1 MPCRRARVTIRWSDT
16 RREHTMKIRQLMTR
30 DVATVTPGTTL
41 KEVARVLT
49 RRGIS
54 GVPVVDPDGTVMGV
68 VSEADVL
75 VKARGPEGR
84 PAGRF
89 AWFTDGR
96 DPVGDAK
103 AAARTAAEAMT
114 WPALTIGPERPA
126 SAAARLMI
134 ERGVNRLPVVQDGA
148 LVGIVTRA
156 DLVRAFTR
164 PDDELAKEIRADV
177 VERAM
182 WLSRDQ
188 VDVTVVDGEVA
199 LAGDVE
205 TRVDAEVLELLT
217 ARVPGVVA
225 VSSRVRWRTDGEL
238 ARAR

>member
-1 MPCRRARVTIRWSDT
+1 
-16 RREHTMKIRQLMTR
+16 MKIRQLMSR
-30 DVATVTPGTTL
+30 DVVTVTPGTTL

-49 RRGIS
+49 RHGIS
-54 GVPVVDPDGTVMGV
+54 GVPVVDAGGAVVGV

-75 VKARGPEGR
+75 VKERGPQAR
-84 PAGRF
+84 QTGRF
-89 AWFTDGR
+89 AWLGDAR
-96 DPVGDAK
+96 DPAADAK
-103 AAARTAAEAMT
+103 VAARTAGEAMT
-114 WPALTIGPERPA
+114 SPALTIGPERPA
-126 SAAARLMI
+126 SAGARLMVEHKI
-134 ERGVNRLPVVQDGA
+134 NRLPVVKDGG

-164 PDDELAKEIRADV
+164 PDDELAREIRADV

-199 LAGDVE
+199 LAGSVE
-205 TRVDAEVLELLT
+205 TRVDAEVLELLS

-225 VSSRVRWRTDGEL
+225 VTSRVRWRTDGEP
-238 ARAR
+238 ARVP

>member
-1 MPCRRARVTIRWSDT
+1 
-16 RREHTMKIRQLMTR
+16 MKIRELMTR

-54 GVPVVDPDGTVMGV
+54 GVPVVDTGGRVLGV

-75 VKARGPEGR
+75 LKERGPEGR
-84 PAGRF
+84 PAPRF

-96 DPVGDAK
+96 DPAADAK
-103 AAARTAAEAMT
+103 VAARTAAEAMT
-114 WPALTIGPERPA
+114 APAVTIGPERPA
-126 SAAARLMI
+126 SAAARIML
-134 ERGVNRLPVVQDGA
+134 ERGINRLPVVKDGV

-164 PDDELAKEIRADV
+164 PDAVLAREIRTDV

-188 VDVTVVDGEVA
+188 IDVTVVDGEVA

-205 TRVDAEVLELLT
+205 TRVDAEVLELLA

-225 VSSRVRWRTDGEL
+225 VSSRVRWRTDGEP
-238 ARAR
+238 ARVQ

>member
-1 MPCRRARVTIRWSDT
+1 MRIR
-16 RREHTMKIRQLMTR
+16 ELMTR
-30 DVATVTPGTTL
+30 DVATVTPETTL
-41 KEVARVLT
+41 REVARLLT
-49 RRGIS
+49 ERGIS
-54 GVPVVDPDGTVMGV
+54 GVPVVDPDGAVVGV

-75 VKARGPEGR
+75 VKERGPERR

-96 DPVGDAK
+96 DPAADAK

-114 WPALTIGPERPA
+114 SPALTIRPERPA

-134 ERGVNRLPVVQDGA
+134 ERGINRLPVVKDGA

-164 PDDELAKEIRADV
+164 PDAELAREIRADV

-188 VDVTVVDGEVA
+188 IDVTVVDGEVA
-199 LAGDVE
+199 LAGSVE

-225 VSSRVRWRTDGEL
+225 VSSRVRWRTDSEPTH
-238 ARAR
+238 AR

>member
-1 MPCRRARVTIRWSDT
+1 
-16 RREHTMKIRQLMTR
+16 MKIRQLMSR
-30 DVATVTPGTTL
+30 DVVTVTTGTTL

-49 RRGIS
+49 RHDIS
-54 GVPVVDPDGTVMGV
+54 GVPVVDADGAVVGI

-75 VKARGPEGR
+75 MKERGPQGR
-84 PAGRF
+84 PTGRF
-89 AWFTDGR
+89 AWFGDGR
-96 DPVGDAK
+96 DLAADAK
-103 AAARTAAEAMT
+103 VDARTAGEAMT
-114 WPALTIGPERPA
+114 SPALTIGPERPA
-126 SAAARLMI
+126 SAAARLMV
-134 ERGVNRLPVVQDGA
+134 ERRINRLPVVKDGR

-164 PDDELAKEIRADV
+164 PDDELAREIRADV
-177 VERAM
+177 VERAL

-199 LAGDVE
+199 LAGSVE

-225 VSSRVRWRTDGEL
+225 VSSRVRWRTDGEP
-238 ARAR
+238 ARVP

>member
-1 MPCRRARVTIRWSDT
+1 
-16 RREHTMKIRQLMTR
+16 MKIRELMTR

-54 GVPVVDPDGTVMGV
+54 GVPVVDTGGRVLGV

-75 VKARGPEGR
+75 MKERGPEGR
-84 PAGRF
+84 PAARF

-96 DPVGDAK
+96 DPAADAK
-103 AAARTAAEAMT
+103 VAARTAAEAMT
-114 WPALTIGPERPA
+114 SPAVTIGPERPA
-126 SAAARLMI
+126 SAAARLML
-134 ERGVNRLPVVQDGA
+134 ERGINRLPVVKDGV

-164 PDDELAKEIRADV
+164 PDEELTKEIRTDV

-188 VDVTVVDGEVA
+188 IDVTVVDGEVA

-205 TRVDAEVLELLT
+205 TRVDAEVLELLA

-225 VSSRVRWRTDGEL
+225 VSSRVRWRTDGEP
-238 ARAR
+238 ARVQ

>member
-1 MPCRRARVTIRWSDT
+1 
-16 RREHTMKIRQLMTR
+16 MKIKQLMTR
-30 DVATVTPGTTL
+30 DVVTVTPGTTL

-49 RRGIS
+49 RHGIS
-54 GVPVVDPDGTVMGV
+54 GVPVVDADDTVVGV

-75 VKARGPEGR
+75 MKERGPQAR

-96 DPVGDAK
+96 DPAAEAK
-103 AAARTAAEAMT
+103 VAARTAAEAMT
-114 WPALTIGPERPA
+114 SPALTIGPERPA
-126 SAAARLMI
+126 SAAARLMV
-134 ERGVNRLPVVQDGA
+134 ERGINRLPVVQDGV

-164 PDDELAKEIRADV
+164 PDDELAKEIRCDV

-188 VDVTVVDGEVA
+188 VDVSVVDGEVA
-199 LAGDVE
+199 LAGAVE
-205 TRVDAEVLELLT
+205 TKVDAEVLELLT
-217 ARVPGVVA
+217 ARVPGVVS
-225 VSSRVRWRTDGEL
+225 VSSRVRWRTDGEP
-238 ARAR
+238 ARVS

>member
-1 MPCRRARVTIRWSDT
+1 
-16 RREHTMKIRQLMTR
+16 MKIRQLMSR
-30 DVATVTPGTTL
+30 DVVTVTPGTTL

-49 RRGIS
+49 RHGIS
-54 GVPVVDPDGTVMGV
+54 GVPVVDAGGAVLGV

-75 VKARGPEGR
+75 VKERGPD
-84 PAGRF
+84 AKQSGRF
-89 AWFTDGR
+89 TWF
-96 DPVGDAK
+96 GDARDLAAEAK
-103 AAARTAAEAMT
+103 VAARTAAEAMT
-114 WPALTIGPERPA
+114 SPALTIGPERPA
-126 SAAARLMI
+126 SAAARLMV
-134 ERGVNRLPVVQDGA
+134 ERGINRLPVVQDGI

-164 PDDELAKEIRADV
+164 PDDELATEIRTDV

-188 VDVTVVDGEVA
+188 VHVTVVDGEVELGGFVA
-199 LAGDVE
+199 
-205 TRVDAEVLELLT
+205 TQVDAEVLELLT

-225 VSSRVRWRTDGEL
+225 VSSRVRWLTDSEP

>member
-1 MPCRRARVTIRWSDT
+1 
-16 RREHTMKIRQLMTR
+16 MKIRQLMTR
-30 DVATVTPGTTL
+30 HVVTVTPGTTL
-41 KEVARVLT
+41 KEVARLLT
-49 RRGIS
+49 RRGVS
-54 GVPVVDPDGTVMGV
+54 GVPVVDADGAVLGV

-75 VKARGPEGR
+75 VKTRGPQAPPTGV
-84 PAGRF
+84 F
-89 AWFTDGR
+89 AWLADAR
-96 DPVGDAK
+96 DPAADAK
-103 AAARTAAEAMT
+103 VAARTAAEAMT
-114 WPALTIGPERPA
+114 SPALTIGPERPA

-134 ERGVNRLPVVQDGA
+134 EHGVNRLPVVKDGR

-164 PDDELAKEIRADV
+164 PDDELAREIRADV

-205 TRVDAEVLELLT
+205 TQVDAEVLELLT

-225 VSSRVRWRTDGEL
+225 VSSRVRWGTDSEP
-238 ARAR
+238 ARVP

>member
-1 MPCRRARVTIRWSDT
+1 
-16 RREHTMKIRQLMTR
+16 MKIRQLMTR
-30 DVATVTPGTTL
+30 DVVTVTPGTTL

-49 RRGIS
+49 RHGIS
-54 GVPVVDPDGTVMGV
+54 GVPVVDSGGAVVGV

-75 VKARGPEGR
+75 MKERGPEGR
-84 PAGRF
+84 PVGRF
-89 AWFTDGR
+89 TWFTDGR
-96 DPVGDAK
+96 DPAADAK
-103 AAARTAAEAMT
+103 VAARTAAEAMT
-114 WPALTIGPERPA
+114 APALTIGPERPA

-134 ERGVNRLPVVQDGA
+134 ERGINRLPVVKDGV

-156 DLVRAFTR
+156 DLVRVFTR
-164 PDDELAKEIRADV
+164 PDAVLAREIRTDV
-177 VERAM
+177 IERAM

-188 VDVTVVDGEVA
+188 IDVTVVDGEVA

-225 VSSRVRWRTDGEL
+225 VSSRVRWRTDSEP
-238 ARAR
+238 ARVL